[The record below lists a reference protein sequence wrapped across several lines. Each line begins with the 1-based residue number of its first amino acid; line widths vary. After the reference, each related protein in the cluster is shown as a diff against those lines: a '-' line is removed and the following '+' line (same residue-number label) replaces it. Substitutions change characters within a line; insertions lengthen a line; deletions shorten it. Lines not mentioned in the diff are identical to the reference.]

1 MALRPADT
9 ANLIRYGME
18 WADIVVS
25 RAAGSH
31 VYDAK
36 GRAILDFTSGQMCA
50 TLGHNHPQIV
60 AAIEAACRG
69 SLHLFSGLLSPA
81 VIELSHELAALL
93 PDSLTKLLFL
103 NTGSEVNEAALRM
116 AKLHTG
122 CHEVVGFTGSWHGM
136 SAGASS
142 STYAAGRRGY
152 GPSMPGV
159 LALPAPNCFRCPIR
173 HCRDH
178 CDTTCLDVGFEMIDS
193 QSTGAIAA
201 VLAEPVQSSGGVV
214 VPPPGYFSKLREKCD
229 ERGALLILDEAQ
241 TAFGRL
247 GTNFAFETLDI
258 VPDILTLSKTLGG
271 GLPMAATATGE
282 KIEADCH
289 AKGFMHIT
297 SHVSDPLP
305 AEVARAVLR
314 VLAADHLNERAITM
328 GAYLHAGL
336 QALQQRYE
344 AVGDIRGYGLLY
356 GVDLVIDRDSRRPDP
371 ELGAAVTRRCMELGL
386 SMNIVSVGGLAAVW
400 RIAPPLTV
408 SHEEIDLGL
417 TILDQAMGECLAA

>member
-1 MALRPADT
+1 MSRHPADT
-9 ANLIRYGME
+9 ANLIRYGMDF
-18 WADIVVS
+18 ADAVIA
-25 RAAGSH
+25 RAAGSY
-31 VYDAK
+31 VYDTE

-50 TLGHNHPQIV
+50 TLGHNHPEIL
-60 AAIEAACRG
+60 AAITLASGR
-69 SLHLFSGLLSPA
+69 SLHLFSGMLSPA

-93 PDSLTKLLFL
+93 PAELTKLMFL
-103 NTGSEVNEAALRM
+103 NTGGEVNEAALRM

-136 SAGASS
+136 TAGASA

-173 HCRDH
+173 HCRDQ
-178 CDTTCLDVGFEMIDS
+178 CDSTCLDVGFDLIDQ

-201 VLAEPVQSSGGVV
+201 VLAEPVQSSGGVI
-214 VPPPGYFSKLREKCD
+214 VPPAGYFVRLAEKCR

-271 GLPMAATATGE
+271 GLPMAAVATSE
-282 KIEADCH
+282 AIEADCH
-289 AKGFMHIT
+289 AKGFMHVT

-314 VLAADHLNERAITM
+314 VLATEHLNERAVTM

-336 QALQQRYE
+336 QSLQQRYE
-344 AVGDIRGYGLLY
+344 AIGDIRGYGLLY
-356 GVDLVIDRDSRRPDP
+356 GVELVTDRDSRRPDAK
-371 ELGAAVTRRCMELGL
+371 LGAAVTRRCMELGL

-408 SHEEIDLGL
+408 TTSEIDLGL
-417 TILDQAMGECLAA
+417 EILDQAMAECLAA